1 MTQKNG
7 KKIQQSSVK
16 TNNKSAEV
24 YKLWIFRTLL
34 AVVFVIPLVVHLMV
48 VPVAGHLKPF
58 VGNLDYAADF
68 FVAYKVLFLI
78 ILTIALL
85 LMTFHYQ
92 LDYAGFKKG
101 KKFFIGLGSIAT
113 VVLLSTL
120 LSPIKDVAF
129 FGYID
134 RYEGA
139 ITWFSYLALAY
150 IAFVIV
156 DTDRMLKQLK
166 LTFIA
171 SASVVAFIGV
181 LQYFGLDIF
190 KTELGKMLILGSRYA
205 EAGSQLVFPFPERTV
220 YSTLYNSNYVG
231 SMMSISIVLT
241 LESLFKRQKLINY
254 VLITLALATQMIA
267 LIGSKSTGGLIAL
280 VVATMIVL
288 IAGLF
293 KLKIARWMKA
303 GVLGIVVL
311 ALALVFLQVD
321 AVKTTTQKLYNQ
333 FAAESD
339 MTSPFTEVDYKEQR
353 LVLKTDQDYF
363 IILTPYGNV
372 LDVTTS
378 TGVVLEPIKAEN
390 TVTYE
395 ASVDKD
401 KIRVVHQLDNGA
413 LTIGILRDTYPD
425 YKTVKIQFRNG
436 QFGEGLNILTEKN
449 VKVDVLRL
457 FKNEALFTER
467 GKIWNRTIPL
477 ILTRPIL
484 GYGADNFAP
493 HYPQLDLLGSV
504 YAIEPYD
511 VVVDKPHNI
520 LLGLAMNFGVI
531 GGLVLLAIFIR
542 LWSLQRGI
550 WSTAAITAFSIAG
563 LVNDS
568 IVAIT
573 FFVILLMVASMKK
586 QQPNL

>member
-7 KKIQQSSVK
+7 KKNQQNPIKATS
-16 TNNKSAEV
+16 KSGEG
-24 YKLWIFRTLL
+24 YKRWIFRALL
-34 AVVFVIPLVVHLMV
+34 AVVFVVPLIVHLMV

-68 FVAYKVLFLI
+68 FVAYKVLLLI
-78 ILTIALL
+78 VMTGALL
-85 LMTFHYQ
+85 LMTLHYQ
-92 LDYAGFKKG
+92 MDYAGFKKG
-101 KKFFIGLGSIAT
+101 KNFYRGLGIIASII
-113 VVLLSTL
+113 LLSTV
-120 LSPIKDVAF
+120 LSPVKDVAF

-139 ITWFSYLALAY
+139 ITWFTYLTLAY
-150 IAFVIV
+150 IAFVII
-156 DTDRMLKQLK
+156 DTDKMLNQLK
-166 LTFIA
+166 LSFIL

-231 SMMSISIVLT
+231 SMMSISIILT
-241 LESLFKRQKLINY
+241 LESLFKRQNPINY
-254 VLITLALATQMIA
+254 VLITLALVAQLIA

-280 VVATMIVL
+280 VVATTITL

-293 KLKIARWMKA
+293 KLKIAPWMKT

-311 ALALVFLQVD
+311 VSALVFFQVD
-321 AVKTTTQKLYNQ
+321 AVKLTAQKLYLQ

-353 LVLKTDQDYF
+353 LILKTDQDYY

-378 TGVVLEPIKAEN
+378 TGAVLEPVRAEN

-395 ASVDKD
+395 AVVGQDNLR
-401 KIRVVHQLDNGA
+401 IVHQLDNGA

-425 YKTVKIQFRNG
+425 YKSVKIQFWNG
-436 QFGEGLNILTEKN
+436 HFGEGLNILTEKN
-449 VKVDVLRL
+449 VKVDVVGL
-457 FKNEALFTER
+457 FKNEAIFTER

-477 ILTRPIL
+477 ILKRPIL

-493 HYPQLDLLGSV
+493 NYPQLDLLGSV

-531 GGLVLLAIFIR
+531 GGLILLAFFIR
-542 LWSLQRGI
+542 VWSLQRGV
-550 WSTAAITAFSIAG
+550 WSIATVAAFSIAG

-586 QQPNL
+586 QQPDL